1 MEVCI
6 IMNTRKMI
14 KISILSAV
22 ATLLMFFEIPLWFA
36 PAFYKIDFSEAAV
49 LIGAFALGPASGV
62 AIEFIKIILITVIKG
77 SHTFFVGEIANFII
91 GCTFVLPAAILYKR
105 YKSKRTALVGM
116 GIGTA
121 FMAAVGSAI
130 NAFVLLPLYAKAF
143 KMPMDQIVAM
153 GNAVNKNINSLSTLV
168 FYAVVPFNIIKGI
181 AVSTITFLLYKHI
194 RKILL

>member
-6 IMNTRKMI
+6 IMNMRKMT
-14 KISILSAV
+14 KISILSAI

-36 PAFYKIDFSEAAV
+36 PNFYKIDFSEAAV
-49 LIGAFALGPASGV
+49 LIGAFALGPVSGI
-62 AIEFIKIILITVIKG
+62 AIEFIKIILISIIKG
-77 SHTFFVGEIANFII
+77 SHTFFVGETANFII

-116 GIGTA
+116 GIGTV

-143 KMPMDQIVAM
+143 EMPMDQIVAM
-153 GNAVNKNINSLSTLV
+153 GNVVNKNINSLSTLV

-181 AVSTITFLLYKHI
+181 AVSTITFILYKHI
-194 RKILL
+194 RKVLL